1 MIIYGQTKMKLPK
14 QVAPV
19 LRPNIIQTRLTV
31 NLQDASEERRQYLR
45 ADLENGANY
54 NDPMRFL
61 ARDTLYR
68 CHIFSGYSQEICLAT
83 YGYF

>member
-1 MIIYGQTKMKLPK
+1 MIIYGQTKMKLPI

-19 LRPNIIQTRLTV
+19 LRPDIIQTHLTV
-31 NLQDASEERRQYLR
+31 NFQDASRERRQYLQ

-61 ARDTLYR
+61 ARDALCR
-68 CHIFSGYSQEICLAT
+68 CHIFSGYSQKICLAT
-83 YGYF
+83 CRYF